1 MAKSHQIPIKTAELG
16 WVVTRRSPG
25 PAGSPSTCSTPKW
38 CAAAPRA
45 HPP

>member
-1 MAKSHQIPIKTAELG
+1 VLDTE
-16 WVVTRRSPG
+16 VVR
-25 PAGSPSTCSTPKW
+25 PAGSSSTCSTPKW